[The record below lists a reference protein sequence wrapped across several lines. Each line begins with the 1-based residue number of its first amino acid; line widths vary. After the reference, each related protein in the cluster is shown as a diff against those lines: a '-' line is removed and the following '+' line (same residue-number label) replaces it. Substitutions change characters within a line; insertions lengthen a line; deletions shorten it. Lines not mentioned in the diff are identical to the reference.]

1 MNRQEYAELYE
12 RGWTTGDPSKI
23 MRALADRY
31 EFHNP
36 RVGLIT
42 KSQFNSYF
50 DEFHKM
56 VMELTAG
63 AGPDPFM
70 VFEDQVTNDD
80 GAVLT
85 YWTWWR
91 IPETKLQGA
100 GLVKVT
106 DEGVVSHRAAFHAF
120 PQW

>member
-1 MNRQEYAELYE
+1 MNRQEYADLYE
-12 RGWTTGDPSKI
+12 RGWTTGDPKTI
-23 MRALADRY
+23 IQALANGF

-42 KSQFNSYF
+42 KSQFEPYF

-63 AGPDPFM
+63 TGPVPFM
-70 VFEDQVTNDD
+70 VFEDQTTKDD

-85 YWTWWR
+85 YWTWWS

-100 GLVKVT
+100 GLVKAT
-106 DEGVVSHRAAFHAF
+106 DEGVVSHRATFHAF